1 MSTPTQPRT
10 LAPDEATQRVRPA
23 SLADGLVDGVAD
35 VPGLANIDALAR
47 TVTPA
52 ARQNALLQALALRP
66 EVEGGFDNALCKQ
79 QVAARLF
86 DEPEPPGKIGRF
98 TVIRELGRG
107 GTGIVYIAYDEQ
119 LDRKIAVKLLNNE
132 RPDDASGSA
141 NARLLREAQ
150 AMARVSH
157 PNIAAVHEVGMFH
170 GQIYV
175 AMEFVHG
182 QTLSAWHRQ
191 GPVPWQQVL
200 AVFRQAAAGLAAAHE
215 AGLVHRDFKPANA
228 ILGEDGRVRVLD
240 FGLARADASPGGIAA
255 LERTDEG
262 LASLAA
268 SMEQPQLDL
277 SLTVTGT
284 VLGTPAYMSPEQ
296 FIGKR
301 VEAKSDQFSFC
312 VALFEALFRERPF
325 DGDTL
330 PSLMTA
336 VLTGKVRDPSNPA
349 RAPRWLRLAVLRGLR
364 NDPEQRW
371 PSMRALELA
380 LTPERPTQRWTWV
393 AALGV
398 GAALTA
404 GATSW
409 FGAESPAAQVCSGAE
424 SQVAGVWDDDR
435 RQQVHTAM
443 LASGATG
450 AEASF
455 ERIAR
460 HLDEYTESWI
470 AAHRDACEGHSIRR
484 DQSAELMDLR
494 MACLAER
501 RHALAA
507 AAALLGEADAQV
519 VEHAAELTLTLPA
532 IAACS
537 DPAYVGQ
544 QLRPPADPNAARLV
558 EAARTLLTE
567 ASTRE
572 RVGKYAQGL
581 ELARQAA
588 ATAKTVDYPPLSAEV
603 DLRLGALLELDSQ
616 YAEARVAFERA
627 YFTALAAGHHAVAID
642 ASIALVLVTG
652 RRLSQSEVM
661 QSWARHAE
669 AYIRRAGTDLQ
680 RARLDSN
687 LGLGAYLVAAYG
699 DSQQRGLKARE
710 FHLAALPIYQSEH
723 AELDIARTLGAIGET
738 YDIVMDDPATAERY
752 LSQAITAYER
762 IGGPEHPGVALSAT
776 VLGMHYIHTGDFGSA
791 RTQLERGNAI
801 LSALGNRGH
810 RNFALNLNGLATLH
824 LKSGDPAAAEPLL
837 RQALEI
843 HVAKEG
849 PLHVNTMGVRMALG
863 TALAKQGKHAEAI
876 TVIEACLD
884 DLESGPDPWPWDLD
898 SSGASLA
905 EAYAAV
911 GRLDQ
916 LQTRI
921 LPMYEQML
929 APLPADGSP
938 WMLSFTLGQ
947 LLADT
952 DLPKARALVETAR
965 ARAASYTKDPEPLAK
980 IEAWLAKH
988 PASK

>member
-1 MSTPTQPRT
+1 MSRPTEPRP

-23 SLADGLVDGVAD
+23 SLAAG
-35 VPGLANIDALAR
+35 IDALAR
-47 TVTPA
+47 TVTPTTS
-52 ARQNALLQALALRP
+52 QNAMLQALALRP
-66 EVEGGFDNALCKQ
+66 EVEGGFDNALVKQ

-132 RPDDASGSA
+132 RPDDDSGSA

-150 AMARVSH
+150 SMARVSH

-182 QTLSAWHRQ
+182 QTLGAWHRK
-191 GPVPWQQVL
+191 GPASWQQVL
-200 AVFRQAAAGLAAAHE
+200 AVYRQAAAGLAAAHE

-255 LERTDEG
+255 LERTDDSM
-262 LASLAA
+262 ASLASSTA
-268 SMEQPQLDL
+268 QPNLDL

-301 VEAKSDQFSFC
+301 VETKSDQFSFC
-312 VALFEALFRERPF
+312 VALYEALFRERPF

-330 PSLMTA
+330 PSLMAA
-336 VLTGKVRDPSNPA
+336 VLSGKVREPSSA
-349 RAPRWLRLAVLRGLR
+349 SRAPRWLRLAVLRGLR
-364 NDPEQRW
+364 HDPEQRW

-380 LTPERPTQRWTWV
+380 LTPSAPTQRWTWV

-404 GATSW
+404 GASSW
-409 FGAESPAAQVCSGAE
+409 LRPEDPAAQVCSGAE
-424 SQVAGVWDDDR
+424 LQLVGVWDPQR
-435 RQQVHTAM
+435 EQQVRAAM
-443 LASGATG
+443 LASGAAN

-455 ERIAR
+455 ERVAR
-460 HLDEYTESWI
+460 HLDEYTQSWV
-470 AAHRDACEGHSIRR
+470 AAHRDACEGHSVRR
-484 DQSAELMDLR
+484 DQSAELMDQR

-519 VEHAAELTLTLPA
+519 VEHAAELTLTLPTV
-532 IAACS
+532 AACN
-537 DPAYVGQ
+537 DPAYVKQ

-588 ATAKTVDYPPLSAEV
+588 ATGKTVDYPPLAAET
-603 DLRLGALLELDSQ
+603 DLRLGVLLELDSQ
-616 YAEARVAFERA
+616 YAEARVALEQA
-627 YFTALAAGHHAVAID
+627 YYTALAAGHHAVAID
-642 ASIALVLVTG
+642 AAVALVLVMG
-652 RRLSQSEVM
+652 RRLSRPEVM
-661 QSWARHAE
+661 QTWARHAE
-669 AYIRRAGTDLQ
+669 AYIRRAGTELQ

-687 LGLGAYLVAAYG
+687 RGLGAFLVAEYG
-699 DSQQRGLKARE
+699 DSKARALKARA
-710 FHLAALPIYQSEH
+710 FHLAALQIYEAEG
-723 AELDIARTLGAIGET
+723 AELDIARSLVAIGET
-738 YDIVMDDPATAERY
+738 YETMMDEPGQAERY
-752 LSQAITAYER
+752 FSEASAAFER
-762 IGGPEHPGVALSAT
+762 LGGPEHPGVALSAT
-776 VLGMHYIHTGDFGSA
+776 LLGLHYTHSDRLDA
-791 RTQLERGNAI
+791 AQAQLERAHAI
-801 LSALGNRGH
+801 LTASGNRGH

-824 LKSGDPAAAEPLL
+824 LKRDDPAAAEPLL
-837 RQALEI
+837 RQAVEI
-843 HVAKEG
+843 HRAKEG
-849 PLHVNTMGVRMALG
+849 PTHVNTMKARGDLGHALSM
-863 TALAKQGKHAEAI
+863 QGKHAEAI
-876 TVIEACLD
+876 VVFEACLA
-884 DLESGPDPWPWDLD
+884 DLETLTDPQPWQLD
-898 SSGASLA
+898 SIGAGLASAYVAEGRTEPLKTRLLPLYERMVAALPLDSG
-905 EAYAAV
+905 
-911 GRLDQ
+911 
-916 LQTRI
+916 
-921 LPMYEQML
+921 
-929 APLPADGSP
+929 P
-938 WMLSFTLGQ
+938 WMLGFTLGQ
-947 LLADT
+947 QLADT
-952 DLPKARALVETAR
+952 DLPRARALVEAAR
-965 ARAASYTKDPEPLAK
+965 PRAAVHADKKPEPLAE
-980 IEAWLAKH
+980 IDAWLAKH
-988 PASK
+988 PAPK

>member
-1 MSTPTQPRT
+1 MSTPPQPRT
-10 LAPDEATQRVRPA
+10 LAADEPTLRVRPE
-23 SLADGLVDGVAD
+23 SLDAD
-35 VPGLANIDALAR
+35 VDALAR
-47 TVTPA
+47 TSTPTTS
-52 ARQNALLQALALRP
+52 QNALLRALALRP
-66 EVEGGFDNALCKQ
+66 EVEGGFDNGLVKQ

-132 RPDDASGSA
+132 RPDDSSGSA

-182 QTLSAWHRQ
+182 ETLSAWHRR
-191 GPVPWQQVL
+191 GPASWQEVL
-200 AVFRQAAAGLAAAHE
+200 AVYRQAAAGLAAAHE

-228 ILGEDGRVRVLD
+228 ILGEDRRVRVLD

-255 LERTDEG
+255 LETTDEG
-262 LASLAA
+262 LAALA
-268 SMEQPQLDL
+268 SSTEQPHLDL

-312 VALFEALFRERPF
+312 VALYEALFRERPF

-330 PSLMTA
+330 PSLMSA
-336 VLTGKVRDPSNPA
+336 VLTGKVREPTTAA

-364 NDPEQRW
+364 HDPEQRW

-380 LTPERPTQRWTWV
+380 LTPERPSQRWTWL

-398 GAALTA
+398 GATLTA

-409 FGAESPAAQVCSGAE
+409 LGAADPAAQVCSGAAQ
-424 SQVAGVWDDDR
+424 QVVGVWDPAR
-435 RQQVHTAM
+435 KEQVRAAM
-443 LASGATG
+443 LASAAPG
-450 AEASF
+450 AEDSF
-455 ERIAR
+455 ERVAR
-460 HLDEYTESWI
+460 HLDDYTRQWV
-470 AAHRDACEGHSIRR
+470 AAHTDACEGHSVRR
-484 DQSAELMDLR
+484 DQSAELMDQR

-507 AAALLGEADAQV
+507 TAALLGEADAQV

-532 IAACS
+532 VAACS

-572 RVGKYAQGL
+572 RVGKYAEGL

-588 ATAKTVDYPPLSAEV
+588 ATAKAVDYPPLAAEV
-603 DLRLGALLELDSQ
+603 DLRLGTLLELDSQ
-616 YAEARVAFERA
+616 YTEARDALERA
-627 YFTALAAGHHAVAID
+627 YYAALGAGHHAVAID
-642 ASIALVLVTG
+642 AAIALVLVTG
-652 RRLSQSEVM
+652 RRLSQPEAM
-661 QSWARHAE
+661 QSWVRHAE

-687 LGLGAYLVAAYG
+687 RALGAFLVAEYG
-699 DSQQRGLKARE
+699 DSKARALKARS
-710 FHLAALPIYQSEH
+710 FHLAALQIYQAER
-723 AELDIARTLGAIGET
+723 AELDIARTLLAISET
-738 YDIVMDDPATAERY
+738 HEMAMDDLTQSEQYLTQAVAAFER
-752 LSQAITAYER
+752 L
-762 IGGPEHPGVALSAT
+762 GGPEHPGVALGVT
-776 VLGMHYIHTGDFGSA
+776 MLGLHHVRADAYA
-791 RTQLERGNAI
+791 EAQAQLERGRRI
-801 LSALGNRGH
+801 LVASGNRGH
-810 RNFALNLNGLATLH
+810 RNFALILKGLATLH
-824 LKSGDPAAAEPLL
+824 LKRDEPAAAEPLL
-837 RQALEI
+837 REAAEI
-843 HVAKEG
+843 HRTKEG
-849 PLHVNTMGVRMALG
+849 PTHLNTMGARSDLG
-863 TALAKQGKHAEAI
+863 RALAQQGKHAEALA
-876 TVIEACLD
+876 V
-884 DLESGPDPWPWDLD
+884 LEPTFDELVALPDPQAWLVDEI
-898 SSGASLA
+898 GTGLA
-905 EAYAAV
+905 EAYAAL
-911 GRLDQ
+911 GRTDALRA
-916 LQTRI
+916 RI
-921 LPMYEQML
+921 LPVYERMT
-929 APLPADGSP
+929 AAMPGTAGP
-938 WMLSFTLGQ
+938 WYLGFTLGR

-952 DLPKARALVETAR
+952 DLPRARALVEA
-965 ARAASYTKDPEPLAK
+965 ARAAALDYTGKPELLAR
-980 IEAWLAKH
+980 IDEWLATH
-988 PASK
+988 PPPR

>member
-1 MSTPTQPRT
+1 MSRPTEPRT
-10 LAPDEATQRVRPA
+10 LAPDEPTQRVRPA
-23 SLADGLVDGVAD
+23 SLGVD
-35 VPGLANIDALAR
+35 IDALAR
-47 TVTPA
+47 TATPTT
-52 ARQNALLQALALRP
+52 RQNALLQALALRP
-66 EVEGGFDNALCKQ
+66 EVDTGFANLQTRQ

-132 RPDDASGSA
+132 RPDDSSGSA

-182 QTLSAWHRQ
+182 QTLGAWHRK
-191 GPVPWQQVL
+191 GPASWQQVL
-200 AVFRQAAAGLAAAHE
+200 AVYRQAAAGLAAAHE

-262 LASLAA
+262 MASLAA
-268 SMEQPQLDL
+268 SMEQPNLDL

-312 VALFEALFRERPF
+312 VALYEALFRERPF

-330 PSLMTA
+330 PSLMSA
-336 VLTGKVRDPSNPA
+336 VLTGKVREPSTA
-349 RAPRWLRLAVLRGLR
+349 SRAPRWLRLAVLRGLR
-364 NDPEQRW
+364 HDPEQRW

-380 LTPERPTQRWTWV
+380 LTPERPTQRWTW
-393 AALGV
+393 ALALGL
-398 GAALTA
+398 GAALA
-404 GATSW
+404 GGASSW
-409 FGAESPAAQVCSGAE
+409 LGPQDSEVQVCSGAE
-424 SQVAGVWDDDR
+424 QQVADVWGPER
-435 RQQVHTAM
+435 RSQVHTAM
-443 LASGATG
+443 LASGAAG

-455 ERIAR
+455 ERVAR
-460 HLDEYTESWI
+460 HLDDYTAQWV

-484 DQSAELMDLR
+484 DQSAELMDQR

-519 VEHAAELTLTLPA
+519 VEHAAELTLTLPPV
-532 IAACS
+532 AACS
-537 DPAYVGQ
+537 DPAYVSQ

-572 RVGKYAQGL
+572 RVGKYSEGL
-581 ELARQAA
+581 NLARQAA
-588 ATAKTVDYPPLSAEV
+588 ETAKAVNYPPLSAEV
-603 DLRLGALLELDSQ
+603 DLRLGTLLELDSH
-616 YAEARVAFERA
+616 YTESRAALERA

-642 ASIALVLVTG
+642 AAVALVLVTG
-652 RRLSQSEVM
+652 RRLSTPEVM
-661 QSWARHAE
+661 QSWARHAG
-669 AYIRRAGTDLQ
+669 AYLHRAGTELQ

-687 LGLGAYLVAAYG
+687 LGLGAYLVTEYG
-699 DSQQRGLKARE
+699 DTKQRNLKARE
-710 FHLAALPIYQSEH
+710 FHLAALRVYEAER
-723 AELDIARTLGAIGET
+723 AELDIARTLIAIGET
-738 YDIVMDDPATAERY
+738 YEMAMDDPVAAERY
-752 LSQAITAYER
+752 LSDAIAAYER
-762 IGGPEHPGVALSAT
+762 VGGPEHPGVALSAT
-776 VLGMHYIHTGDFGSA
+776 VLGLFYIQNGDLA
-791 RTQLERGNAI
+791 AAQTQLERGRAI
-801 LSALGNRGH
+801 MSASGNSGH
-810 RNFALNLNGLATLH
+810 RNFALNLGGLATLH
-824 LKSGDPAAAEPLL
+824 MKRDDPAAAEPLL
-837 RQALEI
+837 RQAYEI
-843 HVAKEG
+843 HSAKEG
-849 PLHVNTMGVRMALG
+849 PTHVNTMSMRAELG
-863 TALAKQGKHAEAI
+863 HALAKQGKHGEAI
-876 TVIEACLD
+876 ALLEACLA
-884 DLESGPDPWPWDLD
+884 DLEAGTDPEPWGL
-898 SSGASLA
+898 GKVGIALA
-905 EAYAAV
+905 EAYVAG
-911 GRLDQ
+911 GRPEA
-916 LQTRI
+916 LQRRI
-921 LPMYEQML
+921 LPLYERM
-929 APLPADGSP
+929 AAAMPPHAGP
-938 WMLSFTLGQ
+938 WMLGFTLGK

-952 DLPKARALVETAR
+952 DLPRARALVESAR
-965 ARAASYTKDPEPLAK
+965 ASVPDSQHAEVAELD
-980 IEAWLAKH
+980 AWLAKH
-988 PASK
+988 PAPQ